1 MYDRLLRTPPEQ
13 ERRTADTP
21 DAPRSERRLP
31 ALHAANDFAPQNRLR
46 QSFGTEARIPMNSP
60 I

>member
-1 MYDRLLRTPPEQ
+1 MYDNLLRTPPEQ
-13 ERRTADTP
+13 GRRPAAP